1 MGKDS
6 IEREGTLVLFAH
18 PALERARIGPAMVDA
33 ALATPGVALRDL
45 YELYPDFTIDV
56 AAEQNALCCA
66 RAIVLQFPFYW
77 YSTPALLKEWLD
89 LVLTHGFAYGAKG
102 RALEGRTLACAI
114 STGGPQ
120 DAYGGSGQNLYSIE
134 DFLRP
139 LEQTAR
145 LCRMQWA
152 SPFVVH
158 GAAVLNDEARNVT
171 AGQYSQW
178 LAKLGTPG

>member
-6 IEREGTLVLFAH
+6 IDREGTLVLFAH
-18 PALERARIGPAMVDA
+18 PALERARIGPAMVA
-33 ALATPGVALRDL
+33 AATSTPGVALRDL

-89 LVLTHGFAYGAKG
+89 LVLTHGFAYGARG

-120 DAYGGSGQNLYSIE
+120 DAYADTGQNLYSID

-145 LCRMQWA
+145 LCRMGWA
-152 SPFVVH
+152 KPFVVH
-158 GAAVLNDEARNVT
+158 GAAVIDEAAREAT
-171 AGQYSQW
+171 ASQYSRW
-178 LAKLGTPG
+178 LADLGQRR